1 MIGFYDS
8 GLGGVGV
15 MIECRKLM
23 SESSMM
29 YYADTA
35 QCPLGDKTPEEIY
48 QATKHGVDFLM
59 SQGCS
64 IVVLACNTATALSIR
79 RLQSENHYHNKKV
92 LGIIR
97 PVSEGLLEMGVETN
111 SIIGIMGTTAT
122 IDSQFYDEELE
133 RVGYQNIVDIPSK
146 SLADSIENQIPILE
160 LQALL
165 QEILT
170 PIRSNIKTLD
180 CVVLACTHYP
190 MIEKEILLAFH
201 NLGGKP
207 DLKLFIQAPVIAQKL
222 QLYLKNHKE
231 IEIKDDGVMKFFATL
246 NPRSFQQK
254 LQQIYSINVKVQQ
267 I

>member
-15 MIECRKLM
+15 MIECKKLLPK
-23 SESSMM
+23 SSMM

-48 QATKHGVDFLM
+48 QATKYGVDFLM
-59 SQGCS
+59 SKGCS

-97 PVSEGLLEMGVETN
+97 PVSEGLLEMGVKLDST
-111 SIIGIMGTTAT
+111 IGVMATAAT

-133 RVGYQNIVDIPSK
+133 CVGYQNIVDIPSK
-146 SLADSIENQIPILE
+146 GLADSIENQIPILE

-201 NLGGKP
+201 NLGAKP

-222 QLYLKNHKE
+222 QLYLKNHTE
-231 IEIKDDGVMKFFATL
+231 IEIKDGGEVKFFATL
-246 NPRSFQQK
+246 NPQSFQHK
-254 LQQIYSINVKVQQ
+254 LQQIYSIKAEVEQ